1 MIMFNG
7 VWLDSV
13 APVMIEDIRISP
25 IPLNITARQR
35 PIKFG
40 ADFVR
45 VSGSP
50 RTVAITFGLLTQDI
64 TARQYYLS
72 QITAWARTPSP
83 AALSIP
89 SRPGVH
95 LMALCTNLPEPS
107 MRQWWESKLRLVFT
121 AYDPYWISDAEQSV
135 ACGTAFTVMG
145 DAPPL
150 MRIESASDSAR
161 TDLTYSDGTDSMVFS
176 SVGTGTLVI
185 DLNNQTAAIGGTS
198 IMEQYTF
205 TSKFLQPKTGA
216 QTITG
221 AGTIYWRER
230 WE

>member
-1 MIMFNG
+1 
-7 VWLDSV
+7 
-13 APVMIEDIRISP
+13 
-25 IPLNITARQR
+25 
-35 PIKFG
+35 
-40 ADFVR
+40 
-45 VSGSP
+45 
-50 RTVAITFGLLTQDI
+50 
-64 TARQYYLS
+64 
-72 QITAWARTPSP
+72 
-83 AALSIP
+83 
-89 SRPGVH
+89 
-95 LMALCTNLPEPS
+95 

-198 IMEQYTF
+198 IMDQYTF